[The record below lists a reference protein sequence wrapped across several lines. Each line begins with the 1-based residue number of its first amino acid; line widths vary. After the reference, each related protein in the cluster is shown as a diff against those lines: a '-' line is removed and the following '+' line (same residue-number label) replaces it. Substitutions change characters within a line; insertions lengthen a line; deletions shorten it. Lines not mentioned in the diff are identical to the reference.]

1 MNNEKA
7 QALKGA
13 VVDEIVEKANASKA
27 LVVVTYHGLS
37 VAKLQELRRA
47 LHKENC
53 KLHVY
58 KNTLVAR
65 AADKLGYEELKGLLD
80 GPNAFIFS
88 EDPTQGLKTIVKY
101 SKRYKDIFTIK
112 GAVIE
117 GSFVNADELVA
128 LSKVPGGKQG
138 LLSMFLSVLQAPIR
152 QFACAVKAVADAK

>member
-1 MNNEKA
+1 MNNEKT

-13 VVDEIVEKANASKA
+13 VVDEIVEKAKASKT

-37 VAKLQELRRA
+37 VEKLQEVRRA
-47 LHKENC
+47 LHKDGC

-65 AADKLGYEELKGLLD
+65 AADQLGYGELKALLD
-80 GPNAFIFS
+80 GPNAFIFC

-117 GSFVNADELVA
+117 GSFVNADQLVT

-152 QFACAVKAVADAK
+152 QFACTVKAVADAK